1 MSDFS
6 NNVETGKTPFQVMYW
21 RPKRLSRAGLWA
33 GMILSLSGMAVVH
46 FWPAKVSPEDQEQ
59 LLAAATKAESA
70 MRVIADAH
78 QQQGH
83 RLVAKLDPQGSRL
96 IGPSMSLV
104 TSKLGSLESKQT
116 SINPNFAA
124 VVVKWFEEAGV
135 KPGDRV
141 AIGASGSWPALNIAV
156 YAAAETLQL
165 KPTIILSAAS
175 SQYGANRP
183 EMMWVDMEKY
193 MHDADLISF
202 RAKAGTFGG
211 LYDRAS
217 GMPEQ
222 TRQLL
227 ADAMKRNGIPML
239 ASTGLRDLIDERMA
253 LYESE
258 IQSDS
263 YAAYV
268 NVGGGSAS
276 IGGSEG
282 NERFAPGVHTQIP
295 GDQPLPNCIAT
306 RMLAKNVPVI
316 NVVDAKSIADQY
328 AMPIA
333 PAVHPSVGQGD
344 VFGKNVYRRSL
355 AGVVMGL
362 TWLMMAITVA
372 PGIVLHPMRSWRTWR
387 KPADD
392 SPETSSMPKHV
403 ELMI

>member
-1 MSDFS
+1 MSESGD
-6 NNVETGKTPFQVMYW
+6 NVKKEKTPFQVMYW
-21 RPKRLSRAGLWA
+21 RPRRLSRAGLWA
-33 GMILSLSGMAVVH
+33 GMIVSLSGMALVH
-46 FWPAKVSPEDQEQ
+46 FWPSKVAPEHKER
-59 LLAAATKAESA
+59 LFAAATKAESA
-70 MRVIADAH
+70 MQVIVQVQ

-83 RLVAKLDPQGSRL
+83 RLVAKLDPQGSHL

-135 KPGDRV
+135 KPGDRI

-175 SQYGANRP
+175 SQYGANGP
-183 EMMWVDMEKY
+183 DMMWVDMEK
-193 MHDADLISF
+193 HLHEAELISF
-202 RAKAGTFGG
+202 RAQAGTYGG

-222 TRQLL
+222 TRALL
-227 ADAMKRNGIPML
+227 AGAMERNGIPML
-239 ASTGLRDLIDERMA
+239 ASTGLRALIDERMA
-253 LYESE
+253 FYETE
-258 IQSDS
+258 IKGDT

-282 NERFAPGVHTQIP
+282 NERFAAGVHIQAP
-295 GDQPLPNCIAT
+295 DKEPLPNCIAT

-316 NVVDAKSIADQY
+316 NVVDAKFIAMQY
-328 AMPIA
+328 AMPVA
-333 PAVHPSVGQGD
+333 PVDHPSIGQGD
-344 VFGKNVYRRSL
+344 VFGKSVYRRSL
-355 AGVVMGL
+355 AGIVMGL

-372 PGIVLHPMRSWRTWR
+372 PGIILHPLRSWRAWR
-387 KPADD
+387 KPSDD
-392 SPETSSMPKHV
+392 SQSMSSMPEHV

>member
-1 MSDFS
+1 MNEHNQNSEAS
-6 NNVETGKTPFQVMYW
+6 KTPFQVMYW

-33 GMILSLSGMAVVH
+33 GMIVSLSGMALVQ
-46 FWPAKVSPEDQEQ
+46 FWPAKVSPEHREP
-59 LLAAATKAESA
+59 LIAAASKAESA
-70 MRVIADAH
+70 LKVISDVH
-78 QQQGH
+78 QQQG
-83 RLVAKLDPQGSRL
+83 LPAVAKLDPQRSHL
-96 IGPSMSLV
+96 IGPSMTLV

-183 EMMWVDMEKY
+183 EMMWVDMEKHL
-193 MHDADLISF
+193 HDANLISF
-202 RAKAGTFGG
+202 RAKAGTYGG

-227 ADAMKRNGIPML
+227 ADAMERNGVPML
-239 ASTGLRDLIDERMA
+239 SSTGLRDLIDERMA

-268 NVGGGSAS
+268 NIGGGSAS
-276 IGGSEG
+276 IGGTEG
-282 NERFAPGVHTQIP
+282 NERWAPGVHTDVAD
-295 GDQPLPNCIAT
+295 DQPLPNCVAA

-316 NVVDAKSIADQY
+316 NVVDAKSIAEQY

-333 PAVHPSVGQGD
+333 PAVHPAVGECD
-344 VFGKNVYRRSL
+344 VFGRAVYRRSL

-372 PGIVLHPMRSWRTWR
+372 PGLVLHPLRSWQAWR
-387 KPADD
+387 KPAGD
-392 SPETSSMPKHV
+392 PCETSSMPKHV